1 MKKIFAILAVAAVVA
16 VNAQAQNADVA
27 KAKAAL
33 EKAQAGVENAKQNTK
48 TATWIKYAEALV
60 KAYEAPKGNAILGM
74 NAQEFQLLSAN
85 ERPLSEAQ
93 VEIAGQVMTKRSF
106 ATRNVYFNQAGA
118 LCAVEVTE
126 PILPD
131 ALDKAIEAYA
141 KAAELDEKGQK
152 TAAIKEAL
160 QNIDSKLVEDA
171 SCAYTIGKYAD
182 ASALFELANKALSTK
197 PSNAIDTT
205 SLYNAGLTAWMAND
219 LPRAKDLFGNVL
231 NLGYYG
237 TEGDI
242 YAKLADIAE
251 KLGDK
256 EASKNCLS
264 EGSKKFPQ
272 SQSLLIGL
280 INYYISSGE
289 DTAQLFDLFAEAQK
303 NEPNNA
309 SLFYVEGNARAKLG
323 QNEEALAAYDK
334 AIEVN
339 PNYEWGYIGKGMHL
353 YNMAVE
359 VSKKADEEYNDA
371 KYQALLGEFEQY
383 LKGCV
388 APFEKAFE
396 MVNDVEIKKSIAE
409 YLKQACFR
417 FRSDPEFQAKHEK
430 YAAFADAE

>member
-16 VNAQAQNADVA
+16 VNAQAQNADIA

-33 EKAQAGVENAKQNTK
+33 EKAQAGIENAKQNTK

-60 KAYEAPKGNAILGM
+60 KAYEAPKGNVWLGM
-74 NAQEFQLLSAN
+74 DTPNFQLLSAN
-85 ERPLSEAQ
+85 ERPLGESQ
-93 VEIAGQVMTKRSF
+93 VEIAGQAMLKRSY
-106 ATRNVYFNQAGA
+106 ANKNLYFDEAGLLRA
-118 LCAVEVTE
+118 IEITE
-126 PILPD
+126 PVVAD
-131 ALDKAIEAYA
+131 ALDKAVAAYV

-152 TAAIKEAL
+152 TSAIVEAL
-160 QNIDSKLVEDA
+160 RSINNKLTEDA
-171 SCAYTIGKYAD
+171 SSAYTIGDYAG
-182 ASALFELANKALSTK
+182 ASALFEKASLAMSAK
-197 PSNAIDTT
+197 PSSATDTT
-205 SLYNAGLTAWMAND
+205 ALYNAGLTAWMAGD
-219 LPRAKDLFGNVL
+219 LNRAKDFFSNVL
-231 NLGYYG
+231 DLGYYG

-242 YAKLADIAE
+242 YAKLADIAD

-256 EASKNCLS
+256 DASKNYLS

-309 SLFYVEGNARAKLG
+309 SLYYVEGNARAKLG
-323 QNEEALAAYDK
+323 QTDEALAAYDK

-371 KYQALLGEFEQY
+371 KYQALLGEFEKY
-383 LKGCV
+383 LKGCI

-417 FRSDPEFQAKHEK
+417 FRTDPEFQAKHEK
-430 YAAFADAE
+430 YAAFAEAE